1 MMDKMGLRLYG
12 YLILAIYL
20 LLIVA
25 CPATAV
31 RAEAAEKIVRIGLFE
46 DTYHKINEKGE
57 LTGYGY
63 EYLQRIAGYS
73 GWTLEYVNANWYNCF
88 DKLEKGEIDILN
100 GISYTADREKDML
113 FSTLPMAQERYF
125 IYVDRRNPRISMS
138 DIKSINGK
146 TVGVMEGAVPEKV
159 LNAWEADNQLHT
171 IHTNITTAGDV
182 LSNLAEGNMDCFVS
196 IEEIWDQ
203 DYIVPVMYIGSSDV
217 YFAINRN
224 RPDLKQDLD
233 NAMGRI
239 ANDDPFYNEKQYIKF
254 FNAPTAA
261 ILTDT
266 EKDWLQSHGTIRIGY
281 VSGDTNIS
289 KIEASSGKLK
299 GIINDY
305 ISFAGD
311 CLGSQHIDFSTK
323 GYDSLEDTIQALQR
337 GEIDMIFKVPYNTH
351 YAAKNKIS
359 MSDSTLNVSYT
370 AVTMPGAFDQKVA
383 HTVAVARDEWLQK
396 WYIDYS
402 YPQWKILEYDSV
414 AETVKAVEK
423 GEADCFIV
431 RTGKSRKYVRDSK
444 YQVNI
449 LYNEAVT
456 SFGVK
461 REDYVLLSILN
472 KTIKAMPKDMLT
484 DALSVY
490 DGETDN
496 VTMAEYIQDN
506 LPQVMAVTLLI
517 CLVFAYILYLL
528 KKARKA
534 EQEADKANATKTDF
548 LRRMSHDIRT
558 PINGIR
564 GMVKIAEHSMDNQA
578 KLQECHDKIWTAT
591 EHLLSLVN
599 DVLDMNKL
607 ESGKFTLKHEPFD
620 LKQILDEVHVVVE
633 VQAKEH
639 GVDFQHKNTGSIEH
653 RHLLGSPVYLKR
665 IFMNFIS
672 NAIKYN
678 KEGGSVHVYGKELSF
693 DGKIAWYEFVCE
705 DTGIGMSREFL
716 ARAFEPFSQEEQ
728 SEARTKYTGTGLGL
742 AIAAS
747 LIKLLRGTIELDSVL
762 GKGTKIVFR
771 LPLEV
776 DKEPRQEKEKI
787 DYSGMRFDGVR
798 VLLVEDN
805 ELNAEIATFL
815 LEQHGMAVK
824 WVENGR
830 LAVDELSTHPD
841 AYDVVFM
848 DIMMPV
854 MDGLEAAKA
863 IRKEL
868 KQKLPIFAM
877 TANAFIDDV
886 QLSMD
891 AGMNEHLT
899 KPLRE
904 KDIIRALLKYIR

>member
-1 MMDKMGLRLYG
+1 
-12 YLILAIYL
+12 
-20 LLIVA
+20 
-25 CPATAV
+25 
-31 RAEAAEKIVRIGLFE
+31 
-46 DTYHKINEKGE
+46 
-57 LTGYGY
+57 
-63 EYLQRIAGYS
+63 
-73 GWTLEYVNANWYNCF
+73 
-88 DKLEKGEIDILN
+88 
-100 GISYTADREKDML
+100 
-113 FSTLPMAQERYF
+113 
-125 IYVDRRNPRISMS
+125 
-138 DIKSINGK
+138 
-146 TVGVMEGAVPEKV
+146 
-159 LNAWEADNQLHT
+159 
-171 IHTNITTAGDV
+171 
-182 LSNLAEGNMDCFVS
+182 
-196 IEEIWDQ
+196 
-203 DYIVPVMYIGSSDV
+203 MYIGSSDV

-224 RPDLKQDLD
+224 RSDLKQDLD
-233 NAMGRI
+233 NAMARI
-239 ANDDPFYNEKQYIKF
+239 ANDDPFYNEKQYVKF

-266 EKDWLQSHGTIRIGY
+266 EKAWLQGHGTIRIGY

-289 KIEASSGKLK
+289 KLDAASGKLK
-299 GIINDY
+299 GVINDY
-305 ISFAGD
+305 IGYAGN
-311 CLGSQHIDFSTK
+311 CLGEQHIDFSTK
-323 GYDSLEDTIQALQR
+323 GYSSLEETIEALQR
-337 GEIDMIFKVPYNTH
+337 GEINMIFKVPYNTH
-351 YAAKNKIS
+351 YAAKNQIS
-359 MSDSTLNVSYT
+359 MSDNTMNVSYT
-370 AVTMPGAFDQKVA
+370 AVTMPGHFDQRAVN
-383 HTVAVARDEWLQK
+383 TVAVAKDEWLQK

-402 YPQWKILEYDSV
+402 YPHWKIKEYSSV
-414 AETVKAVEK
+414 AETIRAVEK

-431 RTGKSRKYVRDSK
+431 RTGKSRRFVRDSK

-449 LYNEAVT
+449 LYNEAAT
-456 SFGVK
+456 TFGVK

-496 VTMAEYIQDN
+496 VTVAEYVQDN
-506 LPQVMAVTLLI
+506 LLQVVVVTLAI
-517 CLVFAYILYLL
+517 CLIFAYIIRLL
-528 KKARKA
+528 KKAKAA

-564 GMVKIAEHSMDNQA
+564 GMVQIANHSMGNSA
-578 KLQECHDKIWTAT
+578 KLQECHNKIWTAT

-620 LKQILDEVHVVVE
+620 LKQIIDEVHVVVE
-633 VQAKEH
+633 TQAKEY
-639 GVDFQHKNTGSIEH
+639 GVDFRHKNTGEIEH
-653 RHLLGSPVYLKR
+653 RKLLGSPVYLKR

-678 KEGGSVHVYGKELSF
+678 REGGYVYVHGKELSF
-693 DGKIAWYEFVCE
+693 DGKIAWFEFVCE
-705 DTGIGMSREFL
+705 DTGIGMSKEFI
-716 ARAFEPFSQEEQ
+716 AHAFEPFSQEEQ

-747 LIKLLRGTIELDSVL
+747 LIKLLGGTIELKSVL
-762 GKGTKIVFR
+762 GQGTKIVFR

-776 DKEPRQEKEKI
+776 DTEIREEPEKV
-787 DYSGMRFDGVR
+787 DYSGIRFDGVK

-815 LEQHGMAVK
+815 LEQHGMEVR
-824 WVENGR
+824 WMENGKE
-830 LAVDELSTHPD
+830 AVDELAANPNV
-841 AYDVVFM
+841 YDVVFM

-863 IRKEL
+863 IRQEL
-868 KQKLPIFAM
+868 KQDVPIFAM

-891 AGMNEHLT
+891 AGMEEHLT

-904 KDIIRALLKYIR
+904 KDIIRALMKHVRKSN